1 MTNLYF
7 HNESGQKVSITI
19 DKLKVYAS
27 LGIIKIDTII
37 ENEKGQTISAGAL
50 ATRIE
55 GLKFREEAQSST
67 VNEKAGL
74 QLFLD
79 ELTEA
84 IGVAPEIIDKLNAP
98 LKDKRV
104 LRKYILE
111 GVVLTVEACR
121 NNISGDSPNLWLH
134 TSLQVNT
141 NTYGFTMLVKSGY
154 GGRYEMTGREA
165 IQKWQQMAVE
175 RRKEVEARQRSIKVQ
190 ERIPA
195 VDYSKKFSFVGG
207 IMQWILASVVIV
219 SIAAIGLFVIVVFL
233 RFVFGAM
240 GSGSPEVMGFL
251 IALIFCIWVLISTWD
266 EK

>member
-50 ATRIE
+50 ATKIE

-84 IGVAPEIIDKLNAP
+84 IGVAPEKLDKDNDSIEVKHL
-98 LKDKRV
+98 

-111 GVVLTVEACR
+111 GVVLTVEPCR
-121 NNISGDSPNLWLH
+121 NNISDDSPNLWLH

-190 ERIPA
+190 ERIPT
-195 VDYSKKFSFVGG
+195 VDYSKKFSFVGD
-207 IMQWILASVVIV
+207 IMKWTFAAIAIASVV
-219 SIAAIGLFVIVVFL
+219 SIGLIVVL
-233 RFVFGAM
+233 VIGRFVLGTM
-240 GSGSPEVMGFL
+240 GSGSPEAMGFL
-251 IALIFCIWVLISTWD
+251 IALIFCIWVLLSTMN